1 MEAIANGINLGI
13 SRKESVEICR
23 LIRNKPVDKAKKI
36 LERVIEKKE
45 AVPYKRY
52 LMSVPH
58 RKGKIGP
65 GRYPVKASEKILL
78 LIKSA
83 EANAENKGMSKNLVI
98 SHISAHK
105 GETQSRY
112 GRKMGKKAK
121 RTHIKIIVKE
131 KK

>member
-1 MEAIANGINLGI
+1 MEAIANGMNIGI

-23 LIRNKPVDKAKKI
+23 LIRNKPVEKAKKI
-36 LERVIEKKE
+36 LEKVIEKKV

-52 LMSVPH
+52 LGSVPH
-58 RKGKIGP
+58 RKGNIGP
-65 GRYPVKASEKILL
+65 GRYPIKASQKILS

-83 EANAENKGMSKNLVI
+83 EANAEQKGMSKNLLI

-121 RTHIKIIVKE
+121 RTHIKIIIKE
-131 KK
+131 K